1 MQTIVIAT
9 DGSPLADAALS
20 EGLRLAADLHTDV
33 AITSVW
39 RIPTGDFGAAYA
51 GFAMEELM
59 RAEREHA
66 ERVLG
71 RAAEQARGAGVTA
84 STVLREGDPAGQIA
98 AVADVVEARLIVAG
112 SHGWGAVR
120 SAVSGSVAAGLL
132 HRCHRPV
139 LLVREDAAG

>member
-1 MQTIVIAT
+1 MSTPS
-9 DGSPLADAALS
+9 GCSAAPQS
-20 EGLRLAADLHTDV
+20 RLAEPE
-33 AITSVW
+33 S
-39 RIPTGDFGAAYA
+39 
-51 GFAMEELM
+51 
-59 RAEREHA
+59 
-66 ERVLG
+66 
-71 RAAEQARGAGVTA
+71 A

-98 AVADVVEARLIVAG
+98 AVADEVEARLIVAG